1 MDLTTGQIS
10 SHIKHIAIP
19 ASLGFFFNTMF
30 NVVDTYFAGWISTE
44 ALAALA
50 ISFPIFF
57 IVIALVQGISTG
69 SSALIANALGERN
82 ELKAE
87 RISAQ
92 IMTYAI
98 FAYGIITPIGIL
110 VSPTLFETLG
120 ATGNL
125 LHMAVSYMN
134 VIFIGSLFLIL
145 IYAANSI
152 LFARGNS
159 VVLRNYLLGAFLL
172 NILLNPWFLFGGFG
186 LPAMGI
192 QGIALAT
199 VVSMSLGLIYVLFK
213 VIQGGYFRFAKYT
226 DFLPDHQIFLEITK
240 QSMPA
245 SLNMMTIGI
254 GIFVI
259 NYFIKDF
266 GQAALAAYGIATRI
280 EQIALLPTIGLSVAA
295 LTIIGQNN
303 GARLNERIEETLKT
317 SIKYGIYVVLIGCIF
332 LFFFPHKLMNFFT
345 SDVDVIKIGTTYL
358 RIAAFTEASYVILGI
373 SVSALQGMK
382 LPFYA
387 LWLGL
392 FRQIIL
398 PTVIFYVMTKIL
410 GLGLLSV
417 WWSIFII
424 TWSAAIFTHW
434 YVERILKTRRIL
446 RD

>member
-10 SHIKHIAIP
+10 SHIKQIAIP
-19 ASLGFFFNTMF
+19 ASMGFFFNTMF

-69 SSALIANALGERN
+69 SSALIANALGEGDD
-82 ELKAE
+82 LKAE

-92 IMTYAI
+92 IMTYAF
-98 FAYGIITPIGIL
+98 FAYGMITPIGIL
-110 VSPTLFETLG
+110 ASPTLFKILG
-120 ATGNL
+120 ATDNF
-125 LHMAVSYMN
+125 LHMAISYMN
-134 VIFIGSLFLIL
+134 IIFMGSLFLIL
-145 IYAANSI
+145 IYAANSL

-159 VVLRNYLLGAFLL
+159 IVLRNYLFGACLL

-186 LPAMGI
+186 VPAMGI

-199 VVSMSLGLIYVLFK
+199 VVSMALGLIYVLFK
-213 VIQGGYFRFAKYT
+213 VIQGGYFRFAKFI
-226 DFLPDHQIFLEITK
+226 DFIPDHDIFIEITN

-245 SLNMMTIGI
+245 SINMITIGI

-266 GQAALAAYGIATRI
+266 GRAALAAYGIATRI
-280 EQIALLPTIGLSVAA
+280 EQIVLLPTIGLSVAA

-317 SIKYGIYVVLIGCIF
+317 SIQYGICVVLFGCIF
-332 LFFFPHKLMNFFT
+332 LFFLPQALMKLFT
-345 SDVDVIKIGTTYL
+345 DDIEVIKIGATYL
-358 RIAAFTEASYVILGI
+358 RIASFTEASYVILGI

-392 FRQIIL
+392 FRQIII
-398 PTVIFYVMTKIL
+398 PIGIFYVMTKVF

-417 WWSIFII
+417 WWSIFAI
-424 TWSAAIFTHW
+424 TWIAAIFTHW
-434 YVERILKTRRIL
+434 YVERVLKARRT
-446 RD
+446 D